1 MSDNPVKD
9 QPPQARSKFPRVI
22 FGLVALA
29 IVPLAA
35 LLNPS
40 QERHFEDIDKIIQRR
55 QLSVGDTGHSSVAL
69 LASYNNYFLFSTVT
83 FGHNQVM
90 DDSRMLS
97 SGFLG
102 TVKTSGNIQTVMFA
116 IFEWDKTQKKKE

>member
-1 MSDNPVKD
+1 MNDNPVKD
-9 QPPQARSKFPRVI
+9 QPPQARSKHPRVI
-22 FGLVALA
+22 FSLVVLA

-40 QERHFEDIDKIIQRR
+40 QARHFEEIDKIIQRR
-55 QLSVGDTGHSSVAL
+55 QLSLGDTASVAV

-83 FGHNQVM
+83 FGHNHVM
-90 DDSRMLS
+90 DDSRILS
-97 SGFLG
+97 YGFLG

-116 IFEWDKTQKKKE
+116 IYEWAKTQKKKE